1 MVPGSLDVRVT
12 GERTTTS
19 VVDAPA
25 SVESTHQ
32 NPLRRYREQ
41 TMLGIVWRDFRRHP
55 MALVGVGLL
64 GTIVLLSLFAFLSPY
79 DPESVDVANR
89 FSPPSWQHP
98 LGTDR
103 SGRDVATRILYGG
116 RVSLTVGVAA
126 MVTSVVLGSLFG
138 ALAGFYG
145 GFTDNALM
153 RLTDAFLSFPS
164 LFVLILLSFL
174 LRESRLPL
182 LSGGVASIALVI
194 GATSWMTVARL
205 VRATVLSLKEEEFI
219 DAARSFGASNARIVV
234 WHIAPNAAGPII
246 VFATMG
252 VAWAIL
258 IESGLSFLGFGIQP
272 PTPSW
277 GNMLTDG
284 QDTLSL
290 YPWLAIFPGLMIFL
304 TVIAINYIGDAF
316 RDAFDP
322 HKVAGRMRP

>member
-1 MVPGSLDVRVT
+1 MAVSEAARLA
-12 GERTTTS
+12 RTEPEPTLS
-19 VVDAPA
+19 
-25 SVESTHQ
+25 
-32 NPLRRYREQ
+32 RRYREE

-55 MALVGVGLL
+55 MALVGVTILAA
-64 GTIVLLSLFAFLSPY
+64 IVLLSVFAFLSPY

-89 FSPPSWQHP
+89 FSPPSREHL

-103 SGRDVATRILYGG
+103 SGRDVATRLLYGG

-126 MVTSVVLGSLFG
+126 VITAVVLGSLVG
-138 ALAGFYG
+138 ATAGFYG
-145 GFTDNALM
+145 GFVDNALM
-153 RLTDAFLSFPS
+153 RVTDAFLSFPS

-194 GATSWMTVARL
+194 GATSWMSVARL
-205 VRATVLSLKEEEFI
+205 VRATFLGLKEEEFVT
-219 DAARSFGASNARIVV
+219 AARAYGASDARIVTH
-234 WHIAPNAAGPII
+234 HIAPNSAGPII
-246 VFATMG
+246 VNATMG

-290 YPWLAIFPGLMIFL
+290 YPWLAIFPGLMIFI
-304 TVIAINYIGDAF
+304 TVIAINYIGDAL
-316 RDAFDP
+316 RDALDP
-322 HKVAGRMRP
+322 HTVAGR